1 MSQKDQKE
9 LVRESIQKAD
19 PGLLRL
25 MDSAKARMGAKLVSY
40 VVRENDKWVGAGVL
54 TKTEGKP

>member
-1 MSQKDQKE
+1 MSQKDQRE

-19 PGLLRL
+19 PQLLRL

-40 VVRENDKWVGAGVL
+40 VVAENDKWLGAGVL
-54 TKTEGKP
+54 VKTEGKP

>member
-1 MSQKDQKE
+1 MSNSDHRT

-25 MDSAKARMGAKLVSY
+25 MDSAKQRFGAKLSSY
-40 VVRENDKWVGAGVL
+40 VVAENDKWLGAGIL
-54 TKTEGKP
+54 TKTETKP